1 MGRELRRM
9 ALDFSYP
16 MHTVWYGHFIDT
28 LTTCIGV
35 DGDYKYCEQCKMAAK
50 IKGVPIAECGCPDWD
65 GYLKEPIEKIKEL
78 LAPPEGEGYQ
88 LWSTTSEGSPISPVF
103 ATLDELCAWCADN
116 ATVFADIK
124 VTKERWKELL
134 TQFEDG
140 TVIYDDNG
148 ILII

>member
-1 MGRELRRM
+1 MGRELRRV
-9 ALDFSYP
+9 ALDFKYP

-50 IKGVPIAECGCPDWD
+50 IKGVPIVECGCPDWD
-65 GYLKEPIEKIKEL
+65 GYLNEPIEKIKEL

-124 VTKERWKELL
+124 VTKKKWKELL